1 MVPRFG
7 SGQRTLR
14 VSAAV
19 SNVGAVSEREVP
31 DRVRIPLRWS
41 QVMREV
47 AVLDKINPGGAYSTR
62 VRRVAQFAD
71 AHR

>member
-1 MVPRFG
+1 
-7 SGQRTLR
+7 
-14 VSAAV
+14 
-19 SNVGAVSEREVP
+19 
-31 DRVRIPLRWS
+31 
-41 QVMREV
+41 MREV